1 MIFFFYKES
10 KSKKNFCFFGGWRG
24 WAGGFTMNP
33 NLKKK
38 SLLFVFIW
46 WGMGDPNLN

>member
-38 SLLFVFIW
+38 VFYLFLFGGG
-46 WGMGDPNLN
+46 WGIQI